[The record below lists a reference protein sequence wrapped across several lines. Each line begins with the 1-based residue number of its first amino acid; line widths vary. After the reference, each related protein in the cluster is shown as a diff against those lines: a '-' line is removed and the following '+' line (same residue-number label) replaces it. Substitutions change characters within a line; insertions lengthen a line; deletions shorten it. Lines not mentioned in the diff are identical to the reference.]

1 MTTSVLTPA
10 RIAGI
15 AVGAVLV
22 NVLLFIVMEN
32 MISRDRVRIVDAM
45 DAQTIDF
52 VRTSIEDQTKTKDR
66 RRKPPPKPKEI
77 KRPQARM
84 DPNIAADAAELPTTT
99 AMMNITSLL
108 GEGGGVALGARLV
121 QGSGQAMMDVMMAS
135 ELTPLSRLP
144 PQYPPTAL
152 MREVEGYVEVLFD
165 VMEDGT
171 VQNPRVIDSQPAR
184 VFDRAAVNAVARWR
198 FQPVVRDGKPVVVL
212 AQVHIEFNLPPE
224 EQF

>member
-1 MTTSVLTPA
+1 MTTAVLTPA
-10 RIAGI
+10 RMVGI
-15 AVGAVLV
+15 GAVALLV
-22 NVLLFIVMEN
+22 NVLLFVVMEN
-32 MISRDRVRIVDAM
+32 MISRDRVRVIDAM

-84 DPNIAADAAELPTTT
+84 DPKIAADAAELPTTA

-108 GEGGGVALGARLV
+108 ADGGGVALGARMV
-121 QGSGQAMMDVMMAS
+121 QGSGRAMMDVMMAS
-135 ELTPLSRLP
+135 ELTALSRLP

-152 MREVEGYVEVLFD
+152 MRELEGYVDVLFD

-171 VQNPRVIDSQPAR
+171 VQNPKVLDAKPAR
-184 VFDRAAVNAVARWR
+184 VFDRAATAAVSRWR
-198 FQPVVRDGKPVVVL
+198 FQPVVREGKPVVVR
-212 AQVHIEFNLPPE
+212 AQVHIEFNLPPAE
-224 EQF
+224 VD